1 MATKYTG
8 SNEGVEGLRLRD
20 QDGNPNVAPV
30 TEIRVTNGTLTDDG
44 NGVVSL
50 QTGGGGGGGT
60 SSGPAGAVQLSDG
73 GGGFTNDLDLDYDT
87 TNDRLNLG
95 DSALG
100 TAATAVPG
108 IATIIDSW
116 AIATYRSAKYS
127 VQITDTVT
135 SEYQT
140 SEIAELHDGITVI
153 FNEYGV
159 LFSGSNPLGTFGG
172 NISAGNARLIFT
184 PTNANAMNI
193 KVFRT
198 LLEV

>member
-1 MATKYTG
+1 MATAQ
-8 SNEGVEGLRLRD
+8 SLCRL
-20 QDGNPNVAPV
+20 A
-30 TEIRVTNGTLTDDG
+30 E
-44 NGVVSL
+44 
-50 QTGGGGGGGT
+50 
-60 SSGPAGAVQLSDG
+60 AEGAVQLSDG
-73 GGGFTNDLDLDYDT
+73 GGGFTNDTDLDYDS

-116 AIATYRSAKYS
+116 PITTYRSAKYS

-135 SEYQT
+135 AEYQT
-140 SEIAELHDGITVI
+140 SEIAELHDGATVI

-159 LFSGSNPLGTFGG
+159 LFSGGNPLGTFAG
-172 NISAGNARLIFT
+172 NISSGAARLIFT

-193 KVFRT
+193 KVTRT